1 MLETP
6 DFELATSPLASR
18 PVWATLWQARR
29 RLLGSTLAGLLL
41 GLILAFVL
49 PERYTATVRLL
60 PELQAAEAINW
71 QPFRELAESF
81 NIDLD
86 AHTPV
91 EAIRPDL
98 YPDILESVP
107 FALSVLHQRVG
118 LRSGDSLTLY
128 QLLNRPGHAWPGQTW
143 PGLFSNMPGMAK
155 LPLPAQTP
163 LRLSTEQRELVQ
175 DTQKAITA
183 ELDVKSGIMTISAQM
198 PDPEVA
204 AQVVQFAANYLQT
217 YVRQYR
223 SQKARDDEAFLANQ
237 LANAQKQMIQLDKQR
252 LNQQDQTRFFSLPS
266 AALPNRRLDEQYRLA
281 ELLYHDLAREYAKA
295 RIRVQTVTPVFKIL
309 EPAQVPDRR
318 SWPAR
323 KWIVLTG
330 AMSGLVLAIVVLLA
344 RYAFR
349 F

>member
-6 DFELATSPLASR
+6 DFELATNSPTLR
-18 PVWATLWQARR
+18 PVWTTLRQERR
-29 RLLGSTLAGLLL
+29 WLLGAGLAGLLL
-41 GLILAFVL
+41 SLILAFVL

-86 AHTPV
+86 AQTPV

-107 FALSVLHQRVG
+107 FALSALHQRVRT
-118 LRSGDSLTLY
+118 RSGDSITLY
-128 QLLNRPGHAWPGQTW
+128 QLLNKPDWLSIGVGGSGT
-143 PGLFSNMPGMAK
+143 GMVE
-155 LPLPAQTP
+155 LPLPTQTP
-163 LRLSTEQRELVQ
+163 FRLSTDQRELVQ

-183 ELDVKSGIMTISAQM
+183 ELDVKSGIMTISAHM

-204 AQVVQFAANYLQT
+204 AQVVQFAAHYLQT

-223 SQKARDDEAFLANQ
+223 SQKARDDEAFLGKQ
-237 LANAQKQMIQLDKQR
+237 LTKAHQQMVQLDKQR

-281 ELLYHDLAREYAKA
+281 ESLYHDLAREHAKA
-295 RIRVQTVTPVFKIL
+295 QIRVQTVTPVFKIL

-323 KWIVLTG
+323 KWIVLAG
-330 AMSGLVLAIVVLLA
+330 IMSGLVLAIVVLLA
-344 RYAFR
+344 RHAFR
-349 F
+349 I